1 MTTNPQFNNVLER
14 KCMEIPEEL
23 KIAIQEQSEGLHVK
37 NVVENSQIISE
48 RYRKNDGKGK
58 NLLNKK
64 EEAISYMISRMP
76 ATYCAIYTAIQK
88 TMENYEGKLNTSIDI
103 GAGTGSATWALNEI
117 INLEQNTCLEREDV
131 MLELGKQLM
140 TNSSIKAT
148 WKKFDILKD
157 ELQENA
163 DIVITSYMINEL
175 PENERK
181 QVIEKIWNITNKVL
195 IIIEPGT
202 PNGFKNIL
210 TARNLLIE
218 KGANILAPCVHKGK
232 CEIKEDD
239 WCGFSA
245 RVARSGLHRLAKKG
259 ELSYEDEK
267 FSYIAFSKDDTNI
280 KGERI
285 LRHPQIGKGFIKIK
299 TCSQKGIE
307 EKVITKKQG
316 EIYKKLK
323 KQNAGDLINN
333 D

>member
-1 MTTNPQFNNVLER
+1 MEKIWYIKRWITR
-14 KCMEIPEEL
+14 KCRYCY
-23 KIAIQEQSEGLHVK
+23 
-37 NVVENSQIISE
+37 NII
-48 RYRKNDGKGK
+48 YDKW
-58 NLLNKK
+58 
-64 EEAISYMISRMP
+64 I
-76 ATYCAIYTAIQK
+76 
-88 TMENYEGKLNTSIDI
+88 
-103 GAGTGSATWALNEI
+103 
-117 INLEQNTCLEREDV
+117 
-131 MLELGKQLM
+131 
-140 TNSSIKAT
+140 T
-148 WKKFDILKD
+148 WKWKK
-157 ELQENA
+157 
-163 DIVITSYMINEL
+163 TSNW
-175 PENERK
+175 
-181 QVIEKIWNITNKVL
+181 KIWNITNKVL

-267 FSYIAFSKDDTNI
+267 FSYIVFSKDDTNI

-333 D
+333 DWKNNKNVII